1 MDITKVNM
9 DLFCET
15 CNEETVHVIT
25 YAGQK
30 IIKINCTNCHRE
42 FHASKE
48 TAFAAYTDEVMH
60 RIKTKPER
68 VKEEIKSAP
77 VKSVMSMPG
86 RLITKFFRIEKE
98 YKNIKKELDQR

>member
-1 MDITKVNM
+1 MDITKVNT

-30 IIKINCTNCHRE
+30 IIKIYCTNCHKE

-48 TAFAAYTDEVMH
+48 AALAAYTDEVMH
-60 RIKTKPER
+60 RIRTKPER

-77 VKSVMSMPG
+77 VKSVISMPG
-86 RLITKFFRIEKE
+86 RLITKIFRIEKE
-98 YKNIKKELDQR
+98 YKNIKQELENK